1 MHPKTQTAQNLL
13 FAMLA
18 NHQLVSDPDESD
30 IDQLIDIAFY
40 AADKIFDKD
49 ALLQNPVAQPAPAQ
63 EPKQKPDPQTIP
75 PPPSPEPAIDDAVAG
90 ETLET
95 SELPP
100 DTESP
105 EPDMNLSLLRTEAQ
119 QEYYEKMIDSLATLQ
134 NSYLKKIKL
143 GEPLEVEEEFEK
155 ELVGKL
161 LAARNDN
168 LIFSDDLADL
178 RKKFTTMKNLIDDRL
193 SQHHSLPENQSIT
206 E

>member
-40 AADKIFDKD
+40 AADKIFDRD

-63 EPKQKPDPQTIP
+63 EPKQKLDPQTIP

-119 QEYYEKMIDSLATLQ
+119 QE
-134 NSYLKKIKL
+134 
-143 GEPLEVEEEFEK
+143 
-155 ELVGKL
+155 
-161 LAARNDN
+161 
-168 LIFSDDLADL
+168 
-178 RKKFTTMKNLIDDRL
+178 
-193 SQHHSLPENQSIT
+193 
-206 E
+206 